1 MNNQSDLENKRT
13 LAKRLPFFYG
23 WVIVAVSILGVFF
36 SGPGQTYSVSV
47 FIDSYIDEFG
57 WGRSYVSGFYSLGT
71 LGAGLLIS
79 FVGKLV
85 DVKGHRKVMPGVIFL
100 FALACFWMIQVS
112 APWMLLVG
120 FFSIR
125 LLGQGSMTL
134 TATTLIPQW
143 FYKMRGRALSFM
155 AIGAV
160 AGSFL
165 LPPLNTWIILNYG
178 WRVGWQ
184 LWGILLL
191 MVMLPVA
198 LIFVKN
204 KPEDIGA
211 LPDGEVLDHDS
222 PTAKASRR
230 EQSWTLTEAM
240 KTRAFWAL
248 LFCVTVPAA
257 LNTGITF
264 HLASIMGYLGYPQ
277 ASAPMI
283 AALALSVYAAS
294 QFVNNFIAGVVGDR
308 FKDHKILTIT
318 FFGFIMILFG
328 FLGIRFF
335 NLASVPMVII
345 LGIFWGGVNGY
356 FAITNNMIWPN
367 YFGRKNLGSIKGFTM
382 MAMVIGSAA
391 GPLPFGFAFD
401 YFGGYTE
408 ILLITT
414 IFPALALVGAATSP
428 KPDYDYYQQKH
439 KKTAAL

>member
-1 MNNQSDLENKRT
+1 MKEQKGLQKEHT
-13 LAKRLPFFYG
+13 LADRVPFFYG
-23 WVIVAVSILGVFF
+23 WVIVVVSILGVFF

-57 WGRSYVSGFYSLGT
+57 WGRSYVSSFYSLGT

-85 DVKGHRKVMPGVIFL
+85 DLKGHRKVMPMVIIL

-134 TATTLIPQW
+134 TSTTLIPQW

-160 AGSFL
+160 AGSFI
-165 LPPLNTWIILNYG
+165 LPPLNTWIIINYG
-178 WRVGWQ
+178 WRIGWQ

-191 MVMLPVA
+191 TVMLPVA

-211 LPDGEVLDHDS
+211 LPDGEVIDLES
-222 PTAKASRR
+222 PTPKASQR
-230 EQSWTLTEAM
+230 EKSWTLKEAM
-240 KTRAFWAL
+240 KTRAFWVL

-264 HLASIMGYLGYPQ
+264 HLASIMEYLGYPET
-277 ASAPMI
+277 SAPMI

-308 FKDHKILTIT
+308 FKDHKILSVT
-318 FFGFIMILFG
+318 FFGFIVILLG
-328 FLGIRFF
+328 FLSIRYF
-335 NLASVPMVII
+335 NLATIPMVII

-367 YFGRKNLGSIKGFTM
+367 YFGRGNLGSIKGFTM

-408 ILLITT
+408 ILLLTAV
-414 IFPALALVGAATSP
+414 FPALALIGAAISP
-428 KPDYDYYQQKH
+428 KPDFDHHNSQ
-439 KKTAAL
+439 

>member
-1 MNNQSDLENKRT
+1 MSEQEVVHKEHK
-13 LAKRLPFFYG
+13 LADRVPFFYG
-23 WVIVAVSILGVFF
+23 WVIVLVSILAVFF

-57 WGRSYVSGFYSLGT
+57 WGRSYVSSFYSLGT

-85 DVKGHRKVMPGVIFL
+85 DLKGHRKVMPVVITL
-100 FALACFWMIQVS
+100 FSLACFWMIRVS
-112 APWMLLVG
+112 APWMLLLG
-120 FFSIR
+120 FFAIR

-143 FYKMRGRALSFM
+143 FYKMRGRALSLM

-160 AGSFL
+160 AGSFV

-178 WRVGWQ
+178 WRTGWQ

-191 MVMLPVA
+191 AVMLPIA
-198 LIFVKN
+198 LLFVRN
-204 KPEDIGA
+204 RPEDIGA
-211 LPDGEVLDHDS
+211 LPDGEVFD
-222 PTAKASRR
+222 PKAVTAKDHHR
-230 EQSWTLTEAM
+230 EQSWTLKEAM

-264 HLASIMGYLGYPQ
+264 HLASIVEYLGYSE
-277 ASAPMI
+277 ANAPMI
-283 AALALSVYAAS
+283 AASALSVYAVS

-308 FKDHKILTIT
+308 FKDHKILSIT
-318 FFGFIMILFG
+318 FLGFIVILLG
-328 FLGIRFF
+328 FLAIGYF
-335 NLASVPMVII
+335 NLSTIPMMIA
-345 LGIFWGGVNGY
+345 LGVLWGGVNGY

-367 YFGRKNLGSIKGFTM
+367 YFGRTYLGSIKGFTM

-408 ILLITT
+408 ILLLTA
-414 IFPALALVGAATSP
+414 IFPFLAFISAATSP
-428 KPDYDYYQQKH
+428 KPEYEEYH
-439 KKTAAL
+439 R